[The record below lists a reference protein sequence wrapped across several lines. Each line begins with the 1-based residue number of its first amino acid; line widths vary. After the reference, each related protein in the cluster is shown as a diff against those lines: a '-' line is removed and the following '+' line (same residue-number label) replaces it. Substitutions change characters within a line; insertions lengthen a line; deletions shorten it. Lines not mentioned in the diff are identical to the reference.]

1 MISSF
6 SSCELLSVL
15 YICGVIHSIN
25 WKRPVW
31 LAVVNCF
38 QFFIFAVL
46 FTVGA
51 QYQSKN
57 GALWIA
63 FSSLYLRCYSQFAL
77 EASKF
82 RPRCELLSVLYICGV
97 IHSKATATNTEK
109 KVVNCF
115 QFFIFAVLFTVLS
128 FAKTKNTQL
137 WIAFSSLYLRCYSQ
151 SDGNRYKRT
160 DGCELLSVLYIC
172 GVIHSFQLTNT
183 GAVSVVNCFQF
194 FIFAV
199 LFTVNSIIKAQ
210 FKRLWIAFSSLYLRC
225 YSQFLV
231 IPYALLWGCELLSV
245 LYICGVIHS
254 FFKMIKKRC
263 KVVNCFQFFIFAV
276 LFTVIDGFDLI
287 VVSCELLSVLYIC
300 GVIHSVIVGDNVR
313 EQVVNCFQF
322 FIFAV
327 LFTVIKNA
335 KKSIPCC
342 ELLSV
347 LYICGV
353 IHSVSANQIARYQV
367 VNCFQF
373 FIFAVLFTVPCRPTL
388 LSRPLWIAFSSL
400 YLRCYSQ
407 FTA

>member
-1 MISSF
+1 MWIAF
-6 SSCELLSVL
+6 SSLYLRCYSQSGRNINQRTGRCELLSVL
-15 YICGVIHSIN
+15 YICGVIHSSL
-25 WKRPVW
+25 WRLPSFA
-31 LAVVNCF
+31 LVVNCF

-46 FTVGA
+46 FTVRP
-51 QYQSKN
+51 QLDQI
-57 GALWIA
+57 ALAI
-63 FSSLYLRCYSQFAL
+63 Q
-77 EASKF
+77 
-82 RPRCELLSVLYICGV
+82 
-97 IHSKATATNTEK
+97 
-109 KVVNCF
+109 VVNCF